1 MTTMA
6 GDLSSPPDRVMLD
19 TNVLLAA
26 TDAKRRGYGEAMMI
40 LNEWSVRGTSLCVS
54 GQVLREY
61 LAAATRPVESN
72 GLGVPMPEALAN
84 VSSFRDRASL
94 LPESGR
100 VIDRLVN
107 LLRDVKCAGKQ
118 IHDANVVATMLAH
131 NVHAVVTMNLK
142 DFARFEPY
150 VNLIG
155 I

>member
-6 GDLSSPPDRVMLD
+6 GDLSSPPDRVVLD

-26 TDAKRRGYGEAMMI
+26 TDAERRGHGDAMRI
-40 LNEWSVRGTSLCVS
+40 LNEWSAAGTNLCVS
-54 GQVLREY
+54 VQVLREY
-61 LAAATRPVESN
+61 LAAATRPVDSN
-72 GLGVPMPEALAN
+72 GLGMPVPEALAN
-84 VSSFRDRASL
+84 VQSFRDRTTL

-100 VIDRLVN
+100 GIDRLVN
-107 LLRDVKCAGKQ
+107 LLRDVACAGKQ
-118 IHDANVVATMLAH
+118 IHDANVVATMLVH
-131 NVHAVVTMNLK
+131 NVRAVVTMNLK

>member
-1 MTTMA
+1 MTTMV
-6 GDLSSPPDRVMLD
+6 GDLSSFPARVMLD

-26 TDAKRRGYGEAMMI
+26 TDAERRGHGDAVLI
-40 LNEWSVRGTSLCVS
+40 LNEWPVRGTSLCVS
-54 GQVLREY
+54 VQVLREY

-72 GLGVPMPEALAN
+72 GLGVPVPEALAN
-84 VSSFRDRASL
+84 VQSFRDRATL

-107 LLRDVKCAGKQ
+107 LLRDVACAGKQ

-131 NVHAVVTMNLK
+131 NVRAVVTMNFK

-150 VNLIG
+150 VDLIG